1 MSRSCVITTEEPN
14 WWLIPPAEASGEVG
28 GFEQEL
34 LSEQANGWNR
44 HPVGFTAE
52 VVTAATAKPPRQ
64 SGPTLMRFADPTVLA
79 DWVASLLLRERLLRP
94 ERPLGLATGRTM
106 EPVYAA
112 LARQVNGLTPAE
124 RQELRKR
131 WCSFNLDA
139 YVGLDHADPRSFT
152 AEMTS
157 RLTTPLG
164 LDPERVHLPDGQAA
178 DPHAAS
184 ECYAAELS
192 ATGGIGLQL
201 LGLGLNGHVGF
212 NEPPCEAE
220 APCRCVE
227 LSPATRQQN
236 AGAFG
241 GDPEAVP
248 QRAITLGLREIL
260 AAERLLLVV
269 TGAAK
274 AEVLARALGEPP
286 TPELPASWIQLHPRA
301 LVVADGA
308 ALSVLEGSRDQR
320 EARQRVPKMNRLEE
334 RGSL

>member
-1 MSRSCVITTEEPN
+1 MCRSCVITTEEPN
-14 WWLIPPAEASGEVG
+14 WWLTPPAEASCEVG
-28 GFEQEL
+28 GIEQEPAA
-34 LSEQANGWNR
+34 ERAKGWGWE
-44 HPVGFTAE
+44 PVGSTAE
-52 VVTAATAKPPRQ
+52 RLTATAGDQARQ
-64 SGPTLMRFADPTVLA
+64 SGPTLVRFADPAGLA

-106 EPVYAA
+106 ESVYGA
-112 LARQVNGLTPAE
+112 LARQVHGLPPAE
-124 RQELRKR
+124 RQELRRR

-139 YVGLDHADPRSFT
+139 YVGLDRSDPRSFA

-178 DPHAAS
+178 DPHAAA
-184 ECYAAELS
+184 ECYAAQLA

-212 NEPPCEAE
+212 NEPPCEAD

-236 AGAFG
+236 ARAFG
-241 GDPEAVP
+241 GNPEAVP
-248 QRAITLGLREIL
+248 ERAISLGLREIL

-269 TGAAK
+269 TGASKAK
-274 AEVLARALGEPP
+274 VLARALQEPP

-301 LVVADGA
+301 LVVADGEA
-308 ALSVLEGSRDQR
+308 ASLLAASRDPG
-320 EARQRVPKMNRLEE
+320 EKLA
-334 RGSL
+334 

>member
-14 WWLIPPAEASGEVG
+14 WWPTPPAEASCEVG
-28 GFEQEL
+28 GTEQEP
-34 LSEQANGWNR
+34 SAERANGWDR
-44 HPVGFTAE
+44 QPVA
-52 VVTAATAKPPRQ
+52 VVQ
-64 SGPTLMRFADPTVLA
+64 FADPAGLA
-79 DWVASLLLRERLLRP
+79 DWVGSLLLRDRLLRP

-112 LARQVNGLTPAE
+112 LARQVNGLTPTE
-124 RQELRKR
+124 RQELRRR

-139 YVGLDHADPRSFT
+139 YVGVDRADPRSFA
-152 AEMTS
+152 AEMAS

-178 DPHAAS
+178 DPHAAA
-184 ECYAAELS
+184 ECYAAQLA

-212 NEPPCEAE
+212 NEPPCEADV
-220 APCRCVE
+220 PCRCID

-248 QRAITLGLREIL
+248 QQAITLGLREIL
-260 AAERLLLVV
+260 TAERLLLVV

-274 AEVLARALGEPP
+274 AEVLARALREPP
-286 TPELPASWIQLHPRA
+286 RPELPASWIQLHPRA

-308 ALSVLEGSRDQR
+308 AAALLDARCHQGGSP
-320 EARQRVPKMNRLEE
+320 V
-334 RGSL
+334 

>member
-1 MSRSCVITTEEPN
+1 MCRSCVITTEVPN
-14 WWLIPPAEASGEVG
+14 WWLTPPAEASCEACGI
-28 GFEQEL
+28 EQEP
-34 LSEQANGWNR
+34 SAERANGWDKE
-44 HPVGFTAE
+44 PVGSTAE
-52 VVTAATAKPPRQ
+52 LVTATTAHLARQ
-64 SGPTLMRFADPTVLA
+64 SGPTLVRFADPAGLA
-79 DWVASLLLRERLLRP
+79 DWVASLLLRDRLLRP

-112 LARQVNGLTPAE
+112 LARQVNDLPPAK

-139 YVGLDHADPRSFT
+139 YVGLDRADPRSFA
-152 AEMTS
+152 AEMAS

-178 DPHAAS
+178 DPHAAA
-184 ECYAAELS
+184 ECYAAQLA

-212 NEPPCEAE
+212 NEPPCEAD
-220 APCRCVE
+220 ASCRCLE
-227 LSPATRQQN
+227 LSPATSHQN
-236 AGAFG
+236 AEAFG
-241 GDPEAVP
+241 GNPEAVP
-248 QRAITLGLREIL
+248 GRAISLGLREIL

-269 TGAAK
+269 TGEAK
-274 AEVLARALGEPP
+274 AEVLARALREPP

-308 ALSVLEGSRDQR
+308 AASLLDASRDQG
-320 EARQRVPKMNRLEE
+320 E
-334 RGSL
+334 SLA

>member
-1 MSRSCVITTEEPN
+1 MCRSCVITTEAPN
-14 WWLIPPAEASGEVG
+14 WWLTPPAEAGCDLGSSD
-28 GFEQEL
+28 QAPS
-34 LSEQANGWNR
+34 SERPHGWDR
-44 HPVGFTAE
+44 ALVGFTGEVLTVTDAE
-52 VVTAATAKPPRQ
+52 PAGQR
-64 SGPTLMRFADPTVLA
+64 GPTVVRFADPAGLA
-79 DWVASLLLRERLLRP
+79 DWVASLLLRDRLLRP

-112 LARQVNGLTPAE
+112 LARQVDGLSAAE
-124 RQELRKR
+124 RQELRRR

-139 YVGLDHADPRSFT
+139 YVGLDRADPRSFA

-178 DPHAAS
+178 DPHAAA
-184 ECYAAELS
+184 ECYAAQL
-192 ATGGIGLQL
+192 AAAGGIGLQL

-212 NEPPCEAE
+212 NEPPCSAE
-220 APCRCVE
+220 APCRCLE

-241 GDPEAVP
+241 GDPQTVP
-248 QRAITLGLREIL
+248 EQAITLGLREIL
-260 AAERLLLVV
+260 AAERVLLVV

-274 AEVLARALGEPP
+274 AQVLAQALRQPP
-286 TPELPASWIQLHPRA
+286 TPELPASWIQRHPQA

-308 ALSVLEGSRDQR
+308 AAALLEGSGAEG
-320 EARQRVPKMNRLEE
+320 EAQV
-334 RGSL
+334 

>member
-1 MSRSCVITTEEPN
+1 MSRSSVTTTEEPN
-14 WWLIPPAEASGEVG
+14 WWHSPPAEASSEPGGTDQEPSTERASGWDRALVDFTGEVLNAPETHDG
-28 GFEQEL
+28 PEQ
-34 LSEQANGWNR
+34 
-44 HPVGFTAE
+44 
-52 VVTAATAKPPRQ
+52 
-64 SGPTLMRFADPTVLA
+64 GPTLVRFSDPAGLA

-106 EPVYAA
+106 EPIYAS
-112 LARQVNGLTPAE
+112 LVRQVKGLTPAE
-124 RQELRKR
+124 QQELRKH

-139 YVGLDHADPRSFT
+139 YVGLDRADPRSFA

-164 LDPERVHLPDGQAA
+164 LDPEQVHLPDGLAA
-178 DPHAAS
+178 DPLAAA
-184 ECYAAELS
+184 ECYAAQL
-192 ATGGIGLQL
+192 AAAGGMGLQL

-212 NEPPCEAE
+212 NEPPCNAD

-227 LSPATRQQN
+227 LNPATRHQN

-241 GDPEAVP
+241 GNPEAVP
-248 QRAITLGLREIL
+248 ERAISLGLREIL
-260 AAERLLLVV
+260 AADRLLLVV

-274 AEVLARALGEPP
+274 AEVLARALQEPP

-308 ALSVLEGSRDQR
+308 AAS
-320 EARQRVPKMNRLEE
+320 RLEASCNRE
-334 RGSL
+334 EAPA

>member
-1 MSRSCVITTEEPN
+1 VA
-14 WWLIPPAEASGEVG
+14 LV
-28 GFEQEL
+28 
-34 LSEQANGWNR
+34 
-44 HPVGFTAE
+44 
-52 VVTAATAKPPRQ
+52 
-64 SGPTLMRFADPTVLA
+64 RFADSAGLA
-79 DWVASLLLRERLLRP
+79 DWVASLLLRDRLLRP

-124 RQELRKR
+124 RQELRRR

-139 YVGLDHADPRSFT
+139 YVGLDRADPRSFA
-152 AEMTS
+152 AEMAS

-178 DPHAAS
+178 DPHAAA
-184 ECYAAELS
+184 ECYAAQLA

-212 NEPPCEAE
+212 NEPPCEAD
-220 APCRCVE
+220 ASCRCLE

-248 QRAITLGLREIL
+248 QQAITLGLREIL

-269 TGAAK
+269 TGGTK
-274 AEVLARALGEPP
+274 AEVLARALREPP

-301 LVVADGA
+301 LVVADEAAA
-308 ALSVLEGSRDQR
+308 ALLDASREQG
-320 EARQRVPKMNRLEE
+320 ELLA
-334 RGSL
+334 

>member
-1 MSRSCVITTEEPN
+1 MALV
-14 WWLIPPAEASGEVG
+14 
-28 GFEQEL
+28 
-34 LSEQANGWNR
+34 
-44 HPVGFTAE
+44 
-52 VVTAATAKPPRQ
+52 
-64 SGPTLMRFADPTVLA
+64 RFADSAGLA
-79 DWVASLLLRERLLRP
+79 DWVASLLLRDRLLRP

-112 LARQVNGLTPAE
+112 LARQVNDLPPAK

-139 YVGLDHADPRSFT
+139 YVGLDRADPRSFA
-152 AEMTS
+152 AEMAS

-178 DPHAAS
+178 DPHAAA
-184 ECYAAELS
+184 ECYAAQLA

-212 NEPPCEAE
+212 NEPPCEAD

-241 GDPEAVP
+241 CDPDAVP
-248 QRAITLGLREIL
+248 QQAITLGLREIL

-274 AEVLARALGEPP
+274 AEVLARALQQPP
-286 TPELPASWIQLHPRA
+286 MPELPASWIQLHPRA

-308 ALSVLEGSRDQR
+308 AAGLLDASRHEGDAQ
-320 EARQRVPKMNRLEE
+320 V
-334 RGSL
+334 

>member
-1 MSRSCVITTEEPN
+1 LDRK
-14 WWLIPPAEASGEVG
+14 
-28 GFEQEL
+28 
-34 LSEQANGWNR
+34 
-44 HPVGFTAE
+44 PVAL
-52 VVTAATAKPPRQ
+52 V
-64 SGPTLMRFADPTVLA
+64 RFADSAGLA
-79 DWVASLLLRERLLRP
+79 DWVASLLLRDRLLRP
-94 ERPLGLATGRTM
+94 QRPLGLATGRTM

-124 RQELRKR
+124 RQELRRR

-139 YVGLDHADPRSFT
+139 YVGVDRADPRSFA
-152 AEMTS
+152 AEMAS

-178 DPHAAS
+178 DPHAAA
-184 ECYAAELS
+184 ECYAAQLA

-212 NEPPCEAE
+212 NEPPCEVDAS
-220 APCRCVE
+220 CRCLE

-248 QRAITLGLREIL
+248 QQAITLGLREIL

-269 TGAAK
+269 TGGAK
-274 AEVLARALGEPP
+274 AEVLARALREPS

-308 ALSVLEGSRDQR
+308 AAALLDASREQG
-320 EARQRVPKMNRLEE
+320 ELLA
-334 RGSL
+334 

>member
-14 WWLIPPAEASGEVG
+14 WWLTPPAEARCAIG
-28 GFEQEL
+28 GIEQD
-34 LSEQANGWNR
+34 SSAKRANGWDR
-44 HPVGFTAE
+44 DPV
-52 VVTAATAKPPRQ
+52 
-64 SGPTLMRFADPTVLA
+64 TLVRFADPAGLA
-79 DWVASLLLRERLLRP
+79 DWVASLLLRERQLRP

-112 LARQVNGLTPAE
+112 LARQVNELPLAE
-124 RQELRKR
+124 RQELRRR

-139 YVGLDHADPRSFT
+139 YVGLDRADPRSFV
-152 AEMTS
+152 AEMAD

-164 LDPERVHLPDGQAA
+164 LDPEQVHLPDGQAT
-178 DPHAAS
+178 DPHAAA
-184 ECYAAELS
+184 ECYAAQLA

-212 NEPPCEAE
+212 NEPPCEAD
-220 APCRCVE
+220 APCRCLD

-248 QRAITLGLREIL
+248 ERAITLGLREIL

-274 AEVLARALGEPP
+274 AEVLARALREPP

-308 ALSVLEGSRDQR
+308 AAALLDASCHEGDSSV
-320 EARQRVPKMNRLEE
+320 
-334 RGSL
+334 

>member
-1 MSRSCVITTEEPN
+1 MCRSCVTTTEAPN
-14 WWLIPPAEASGEVG
+14 WWLTPPAEAPCEPGASEQEPSADRPTGWDRALVRFTGEVLHAPEADAG
-28 GFEQEL
+28 GQN
-34 LSEQANGWNR
+34 S
-44 HPVGFTAE
+44 
-52 VVTAATAKPPRQ
+52 
-64 SGPTLMRFADPTVLA
+64 PTLVRFSDPAGLA

-106 EPVYAA
+106 EPIYAS
-112 LARQVNGLTPAE
+112 LVRQVKGLTPAE
-124 RQELRKR
+124 QQELRKH

-139 YVGLDHADPRSFT
+139 YVGLDRADPRSFA

-164 LDPERVHLPDGQAA
+164 LDPEQVHLPDGQAA
-178 DPHAAS
+178 DSHAAA
-184 ECYAAELS
+184 ECYAAQLA

-212 NEPPCEAE
+212 NEPPCDAE

-241 GDPEAVP
+241 GNPEAVP
-248 QRAITLGLREIL
+248 QQAITLGLREIL

-274 AEVLARALGEPP
+274 AEVLARALREPP

-308 ALSVLEGSRDQR
+308 AAALLDARCHEGESSV
-320 EARQRVPKMNRLEE
+320 
-334 RGSL
+334 

>member
-1 MSRSCVITTEEPN
+1 MSRSFVITTEEPN
-14 WWLIPPAEASGEVG
+14 WWPIPPAEASFEAG
-28 GFEQEL
+28 GTEQEP
-34 LSEQANGWNR
+34 SAERANGWDR
-44 HPVGFTAE
+44 KPVAL
-52 VVTAATAKPPRQ
+52 V
-64 SGPTLMRFADPTVLA
+64 RFADSAGLA

-124 RQELRKR
+124 RQELRMR

-139 YVGLDHADPRSFT
+139 YVGLDRADPRSFA

-164 LDPERVHLPDGQAA
+164 LDPERVHLPDGQATA
-178 DPHAAS
+178 DPHAAA
-184 ECYAAELS
+184 ECYAAQLA

-212 NEPPCEAE
+212 NEPPCDAD

-227 LSPATRQQN
+227 LSPATRHQN
-236 AGAFG
+236 AEAFG
-241 GDPEAVP
+241 GDPEDVP
-248 QRAITLGLREIL
+248 QQAITLGLREIL

-269 TGAAK
+269 TGASK
-274 AEVLARALGEPP
+274 AEVLARALQQPP

-308 ALSVLEGSRDQR
+308 AAALLDGGRNPPTAERAASAVAGPGHAAEPDLGARRDPGLR
-320 EARQRVPKMNRLEE
+320 ATSWPTR
-334 RGSL
+334 

>member
-1 MSRSCVITTEEPN
+1 VA
-14 WWLIPPAEASGEVG
+14 LV
-28 GFEQEL
+28 
-34 LSEQANGWNR
+34 
-44 HPVGFTAE
+44 
-52 VVTAATAKPPRQ
+52 
-64 SGPTLMRFADPTVLA
+64 RFADPAVLA
-79 DWVASLLLRERLLRP
+79 DWVASLLLRDRLLRP

-112 LARQVNGLTPAE
+112 LARQVDGLPPAE

-139 YVGLDHADPRSFT
+139 YVGLDRADPRSFA

-178 DPHAAS
+178 DPHAAA
-184 ECYAAELS
+184 ECYAAQLA
-192 ATGGIGLQL
+192 ATGGMGLQL

-212 NEPPCEAE
+212 NEPPCEAD

-227 LSPATRQQN
+227 LSPATRHQN

-241 GDPEAVP
+241 CNPEAVP
-248 QRAITLGLREIL
+248 ERAISLGLREIL

-274 AEVLARALGEPP
+274 AEVLARALQEPP

-308 ALSVLEGSRDQR
+308 AVDPDLGARRDPGLR
-320 EARQRVPKMNRLEE
+320 ATSWSTR
-334 RGSL
+334 